1 MLDLSSMPRPCYTMP
16 RELCCLPSAS
26 TSMYPTTR
34 LLDPSCSMREDMW
47 KPPWFSIVT
56 KLPTIVI
63 TWAPPWASWGMS
75 LSSLTRM
82 VMGELL
88 GSDLDAT
95 QTQVALL
102 PWKPP
107 WIRSPLFEMSPG
119 DYVFTKLLRYLISF
133 ASSLLQLMV
142 SWILISSFST
152 RGLYMATDTR
162 AAYHEASGLLRRSFV
177 WLLINNLSACPCTAC
192 PTPAVVGPAQAPPC
206 SCCSSPPQP
215 LSL

>member
-1 MLDLSSMPRPCYTMP
+1 M
-16 RELCCLPSAS
+16 
-26 TSMYPTTR
+26 
-34 LLDPSCSMREDMW
+34 
-47 KPPWFSIVT
+47 F
-56 KLPTIVI
+56 
-63 TWAPPWASWGMS
+63 
-75 LSSLTRM
+75 LSSLTSM
-82 VMGELL
+82 MTGELL
-88 GSDLDAT
+88 ASDLNSI

-107 WIRSPLFEMSPG
+107 WIRSSLFEMSPG

-162 AAYHEASGLLRRSFV
+162 AAYHEASGLLRRSFHR
-177 WLLINNLSACPCTAC
+177 LLINNLSACPCTAC

-206 SCCSSPPQP
+206 LCCSSPPRP